1 MGKNEKREQKLTNN
15 KQTNFHQ
22 SHRSPTDAASDPM
35 LHPVNGPDHPVVD
48 SSDPPTYAFAYVCLR
63 FDTLW
68 LHIRCETYSLICQKK
83 NSSDPPTYAFHI
95 YVQDL
100 WNKKFERIQ
109 KKKITFSN
117 SFDATTHSITHRL
130 DACTNPSFESIIL

>member
-1 MGKNEKREQKLTNN
+1 MLTLDKSFSDHFIKDWMGKNEKREQKLTNN

-63 FDTLW
+63 FDTL
-68 LHIRCETYSLICQKK
+68 
-83 NSSDPPTYAFHI
+83 
-95 YVQDL
+95 
-100 WNKKFERIQ
+100 
-109 KKKITFSN
+109 
-117 SFDATTHSITHRL
+117 
-130 DACTNPSFESIIL
+130 